1 MINKKLS
8 TDDKKAIDFWE
19 LYYANL
25 QRTDAVDLSENELQK
40 KERIKGLE
48 ANPEAWF
55 KFYFEKYCTA
65 EPADFHKK
73 STKRVLGN
81 SEWYEV
87 RPWSRELSKS
97 GRTMMEIL
105 HLTLTGK
112 KRFVIYTSATKDSAV
127 RLLQPIKFG
136 LVSKTPK
143 Y

>member
-55 KFYFEKYCTA
+55 KFY
-65 EPADFHKK
+65 
-73 STKRVLGN
+73 
-81 SEWYEV
+81 
-87 RPWSRELSKS
+87 
-97 GRTMMEIL
+97 
-105 HLTLTGK
+105 
-112 KRFVIYTSATKDSAV
+112 
-127 RLLQPIKFG
+127 
-136 LVSKTPK
+136 
-143 Y
+143 